1 MKYTQ
6 HSLTK
11 LENLLRETGYD
22 VRYEKGNFK
31 SGYCI
36 LENKQVIVVN
46 KFSTLETRIQS
57 LIEIIRILKSEGKI
71 TSGEKWVEE
80 IA

>member
-6 HSLTK
+6 TSLTK
-11 LENLLRETGYD
+11 LENLLKESGYD

-36 LENKQVIVVN
+36 LESKQVIVVN
-46 KFSTLETRIQS
+46 KFSTLESRIQS
-57 LIEIIRILKSEGKI
+57 LIEIVKILKAGNKIVSE
-71 TSGEKWVEE
+71 EKWVDE